1 MARHTLTVLALG
13 GLLALSI
20 WPALTAVPTHAR
32 SRVAAEPQWV
42 QWDAASK
49 TAMVKIVAA
58 YNGENGFF
66 NFDGYN
72 AGQLTVT
79 VPVGAKVQ
87 VSFTNKAG
95 LPHSAVITPY
105 ADRGLPGNFPLAF
118 PGASTP
124 NPAAGAVGVKAPQVF
139 SFTASKAGQ
148 YAIVCGV
155 PGHAIGGMWDRL
167 AVANVPEASQ
177 QTAETGAV
185 PTPSGPVKSSGN
197 SLGALEGVVLD
208 ATSGKPLSHAVVVLG
223 WTTLKRVGETDAMG
237 HYRIADVKP
246 VSLVDAYGFAE
257 NYVYYHGHPIPI
269 KAGQVTTYS
278 FKMARQTFPRALLPT
293 LTGARIST
301 TTAKVGDTVT
311 FEAQIKPGKQGPLSA
326 ENFALNGQLSTS
338 VLLQHV
344 GADLYRG
351 TWKIPAGTKPG
362 TYRFSFIATM
372 ENCLENAP
380 YARLSL
386 TIAS

>member
-1 MARHTLTVLALG
+1 MTRRTLTALALG
-13 GLLALSI
+13 GLLALST
-20 WPALTAVPTHAR
+20 WPTLATIRVQAR
-32 SRVAAEPQWV
+32 GRVAAEPQWV

-49 TAMVKIVAA
+49 TAQVKIVAA
-58 YNGENGFF
+58 YNGANGFF

-72 AGQLTVT
+72 AGNLTVT
-79 VPVGAKVQ
+79 VPIGARVV

-95 LPHSAVITPY
+95 LPHSALVTPY
-105 ADRGLPGNFPLAF
+105 ADRQLPGNFPLAF

-124 NPAAGAVGVKAPQVF
+124 NPSAGAASVKVPQIF
-139 SFTASKAGQ
+139 TFTASKAGQ

-167 AVANVPEASQ
+167 VVAKVPEATQ

-185 PTPSGPVKSSGN
+185 STPSGPAKSSGN

-208 ATSGKPLSHAVVVLG
+208 ATSGKPVAHAVVVLG

-237 HYRIADVKP
+237 HYRISNVKP

-278 FKMARQTFPRALLPT
+278 FKMARQTFPKALLPT
-293 LTGARIST
+293 LTGAKIST
-301 TTAKVGDTVT
+301 TSAKAGDTVT
-311 FEAQIKPGKQGPLSA
+311 FEAHIKPGKQGPLSA

-338 VLLQHV
+338 VLLEHA

-351 TWKIPAGTKPG
+351 TWTIPAGTKAG
-362 TYRFSFIATM
+362 TYQFSFIATM

-380 YARLSL
+380 YAQLSL
-386 TIAS
+386 TIGG